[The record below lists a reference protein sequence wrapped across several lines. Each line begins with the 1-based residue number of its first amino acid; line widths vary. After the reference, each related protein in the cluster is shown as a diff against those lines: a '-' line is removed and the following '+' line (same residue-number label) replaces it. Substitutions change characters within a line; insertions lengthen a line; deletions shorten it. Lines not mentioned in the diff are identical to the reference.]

1 MTSSQ
6 NPVTPASKLSP
17 NPPQPPSSLLVDTPY
32 NSEMVSPLLIARY
45 MAAQQLHHYAN
56 DSEDA
61 KWHNNLSYE
70 EWDNWRK
77 AAIKQFV
84 PYKAKPLKQLCSIK
98 LSLLVKKML
107 DEKNED
113 LNEDEAEAANP
124 GCSTFYLRLIPLPG
138 RPQYLEDAY
147 NYILTQYQD
156 CVEDEPEEL
165 EHTKSE

>member
-17 NPPQPPSSLLVDTPY
+17 NLFRPPSSLLFDTPY
-32 NSEMVSPLLIARY
+32 NSEIMSPLLIARY

-84 PYKAKPLKQLCSIK
+84 PYKAKPLTQLCSIK
-98 LSLLVKKML
+98 LRLLVKKML

-113 LNEDEAEAANP
+113 LNEDEAEAAT
-124 GCSTFYLRLIPLPG
+124 SQFDKYYDIPFL
-138 RPQYLEDAY
+138 
-147 NYILTQYQD
+147 
-156 CVEDEPEEL
+156 
-165 EHTKSE
+165 